1 MYGPD
6 AISDLI
12 ARNPNSGCSKS
23 NDNEERIPSGDD
35 SPLHTIRIT
44 WNCSLKLECGFDWN
58 YKVCEVH
65 VDSLWFFQIHILEKR
80 VF

>member
-1 MYGPD
+1 MKRLLFNEIDLLMEQDELTKMYGPD

-44 WNCSLKLECGFDWN
+44 
-58 YKVCEVH
+58 
-65 VDSLWFFQIHILEKR
+65 
-80 VF
+80 